1 MSLKPTT
8 DLQKDIDEKTII
20 LIGHFNKDIFMD
32 NEKKENLVGL
42 ETQNNPVVKT
52 DINVLFAGDSYGLF
66 VFKKTEKIV
75 TAIYLLT
82 GLMSDKEPMREKL
95 RTLATNMLSNAL
107 LMSERVWGEETYQK
121 NLSSAL
127 CEMSV
132 LFDVAETAKMISKM
146 NHKII
151 SDELKKLLDFL
162 VTSSSNYSSAK
173 IAFPSGMFDGD
184 YNYVPD
190 QAYQAENNN
199 SPKDINIGKSNLSQG
214 QEQVKDIQKK
224 ISINRVSIEKSSE
237 EGKNIKDKNSRQ
249 EIIISMLKGGVKLT
263 IKDFAKNIKG
273 CSDKTIQRELIAMVS
288 KGVLKKEGERRW
300 SKYFLA

>member
-1 MSLKPTT
+1 M
-8 DLQKDIDEKTII
+8 E
-20 LIGHFNKDIFMD
+20 
-32 NEKKENLVGL
+32 NEKKDNLVGL
-42 ETQNNPVVKT
+42 ETQKTPVIKT

-82 GLMSDKEPMREKL
+82 GLMSEREPMREKL
-95 RTLATNMLSNAL
+95 RSLATNMLSNAL

-121 NLSSAL
+121 NLSSTL

-184 YNYVPD
+184 YNFIPD
-190 QAYQAENNN
+190 QAYQIENTQI
-199 SPKDINIGKSNLSQG
+199 PKDINNNRPEISQG
-214 QEQVKDIQKK
+214 QSQVKDIQKNTVVNK
-224 ISINRVSIEKSSE
+224 MSVMKSV
-237 EGKNIKDKNSRQ
+237 GDDKTIKDKNNRQ
-249 EIIISMLKGGVKLT
+249 EIITSMLKGGAKLT
-263 IKDFAKNIKG
+263 IKDFAKNIKD
-273 CSDKTIQRELIAMVS
+273 CSDKTIQRELIAMVA